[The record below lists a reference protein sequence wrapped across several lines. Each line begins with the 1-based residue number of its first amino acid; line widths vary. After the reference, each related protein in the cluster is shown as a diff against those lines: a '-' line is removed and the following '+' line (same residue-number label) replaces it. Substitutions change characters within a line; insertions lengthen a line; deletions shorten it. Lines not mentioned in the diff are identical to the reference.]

1 MVIVWVCLLMH
12 VEFRKKRG
20 EVVRYNLSKTFMV
33 IDIGTNQES
42 PYVNYT
48 VHYVTLCPVIFQ

>member
-1 MVIVWVCLLMH
+1 MH
-12 VEFRKKRG
+12 VEFRKKLG